1 MADRF
6 SAASSTLPFRSR
18 KNTAE
23 AMAVAICGLA
33 AVEDINLSL
42 LPCERYAH
50 GFGRILSRKQV
61 GRIGILVLALL
72 SGRRPQYLTC
82 IA

>member
-42 LPCERYAH
+42 LPCGEICAWLWKN
-50 GFGRILSRKQV
+50 FVSKASTLAEE
-61 GRIGILVLALL
+61 RIGILVLALL
-72 SGRRPQYLTC
+72 SGVRN
-82 IA
+82 I